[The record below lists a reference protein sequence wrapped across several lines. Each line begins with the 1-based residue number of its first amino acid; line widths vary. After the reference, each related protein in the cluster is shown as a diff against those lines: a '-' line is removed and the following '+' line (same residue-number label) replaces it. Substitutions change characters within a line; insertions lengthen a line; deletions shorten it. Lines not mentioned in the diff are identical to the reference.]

1 MKGSKNMRYGIMGSI
16 LIGAGI
22 AFGCVIGTAIGEYA
36 VEKIPEAIDSW
47 KAKKEEPKVDPLTE

>member
-1 MKGSKNMRYGIMGSI
+1 MRYGIMGSI